1 MPEAPSEPASSISP
15 AEPMPKPVDALG
27 PPPTPR
33 RHAEPRKTRRW
44 LIGLEGVAMQL
55 PTLRPRVLR
64 LDRRFLGATTT
75 LGGAGILTRFRPNPF
90 IAVDAGIRSGS
101 VRYRNDNDDTVISQD
116 LILFEAGVLLYLAR
130 GRITHLAIDAGG
142 GGFYNRLRYV
152 SQAGEGAQDYGSAT
166 IRVGLDLEI
175 LLRRIAFVA
184 SLRSYGVIT
193 PKTGSPPTGPLFA
206 DQTSELTPPV
216 PLLQT
221 YLIGSFGVAY
231 RF

>member
-1 MPEAPSEPASSISP
+1 
-15 AEPMPKPVDALG
+15 
-27 PPPTPR
+27 
-33 RHAEPRKTRRW
+33 
-44 LIGLEGVAMQL
+44 MQL
-55 PTLRPRVLR
+55 PTLRPRAIR
-64 LDRRFLGATTT
+64 LDHRFLGATTT
-75 LGGAGILTRFRPNPF
+75 LGGAGILGRFRPNPF

-101 VRYRNDNDDTVISQD
+101 VRYRNGNTVLLQD
-116 LILFEAGVLLYLAR
+116 LVLFEAGVLLYLAR
-130 GRITHLAIDAGG
+130 GRIAHLAVDAGG

-152 SQAGEGAQDYGSAT
+152 TQAGDGAQDYGSAT

-193 PKTGSPPTGPLFA
+193 PRTSSLPTGPLFA
-206 DQTSELTPPV
+206 NQTTELTPPV